1 MDPKTIGGI
10 PVKLME
16 DGVLAGDTNP
26 VNKKAIFIQKCQNIN
41 GIQIPPSMPEKNIFG
56 ASAR

>member
-10 PVKLME
+10 PVTLME

-26 VNKKAIFIQKCQNIN
+26 VNKKAIFIQRCQNIN
-41 GIQIPPSMPEKNIFG
+41 GIPPFLDFDS
-56 ASAR
+56 